1 MKRILL
7 LLLLAVT
14 TQHQLLRGEEPEKM
28 FLHPDRYYYPETW
41 FHFVNGNVSRE
52 GITRDLEAIAES
64 GIQGIQLFHGRMND
78 DVWPGTKEPI
88 ECLTPKW
95 EDLVRHTATEAH
107 RLRMRFSLQTCPGW
121 AMSGGP
127 WIKPEQAMRHL
138 IYTRTDVEG
147 GKPVDAVLPIDAKE
161 DWRNWQD
168 ICVLAFPTPK
178 GDTGHYCE
186 VEEVRA
192 DDHQQEWERLLK
204 EGKDFVMPPT
214 QPGKPYRFTVK
225 LKNGE
230 IARSVEFNPI
240 NEFNHPFSVQPD
252 IHVRI
257 LDNSQF
263 IIHNSQLT
271 SNNGQLTANNE
282 QLTTGDEEWRVVLDS
297 DFPFANWQDSEKGMT
312 FALKD
317 NSKFK
322 NQNSKLTANNEQL
335 KNPQLSTLNSQ
346 LSTLYVVEITNLH
359 DMHIRYMRFLTA
371 ARGHNWE
378 MEAGW
383 TSRHSLTPALSQG
396 EEDYYVQRNEV
407 MDISDKMDAEG
418 HLHWTAPQGQWTI
431 LRIGH
436 VNTGRQNGPAPK
448 EATGWEVNKLDTAF
462 VTYQF
467 NSYIG
472 RLADGPLKGLLN
484 NMLMDSWECSSQ
496 TWTRYM
502 KEEFQ
507 TRRHYDL
514 TTWMPA
520 LFGWVMDDRELTSRF
535 LDDWRRTIHELFTEN
550 FYGHMTHLAHEKGM
564 TASYETAAGDI
575 FPAGPMEYYKYADVP
590 MTEYWQPFDNFLAN
604 HNFKPIRPTASAA
617 RMYGKPRVSAESFTS
632 FVLTWDE
639 HLSMLREVANQNM
652 VEGVTHTIFHTYT
665 HNPDADR
672 YFPGTSFGSAIGTP
686 FLRKQTWWPY
696 MKHFNTYLARCAYM
710 LERGRPV
717 SSVLWYLGDETEQ
730 KPDQYTP
737 FPEGYKYDYCNTD
750 ALLHRISVKD
760 GKWVTPEG
768 ISYDLLWIPKRGRL
782 LPETLERLS
791 ELVAQGGRL
800 VADEPTGIATL
811 SPYKGQL
818 TIDNGQLTINNGNV
832 NGNGNKT
839 SINNEQLIINN
850 EQLTANNEQLEEA
863 IKELDLKPDVK
874 VSPHRGGA
882 GEGLLWLH
890 RQDEEADWY
899 MVCPKQEQAFS
910 GTVSFLQKGRAELW
924 NPMNGSIAP
933 IATQQDGDY
942 ASIDL
947 DLSRGQMLFVVFPHG
962 GKTKSEELRVKNNNY
977 KAEENGKSDSS
988 LFTLHS
994 SLWTL
999 TFPQGWGI
1007 DAPLNLTELLPWK
1020 DLPLSDEGKAF
1031 SGTATY
1037 ETIFLLDHKP
1047 KKKGGRVLLNLGKV
1061 EEIAV
1066 VSVNGQVAD
1075 TLWAEP
1081 YETDITRYVRKGK
1094 NQLSIQVTSTWFNRL
1109 VYDARQP
1116 EEQRKTWVINGP
1128 SANSELRPYGL
1139 LGPVELIE

>member
-78 DVWPGTKEPI
+78 DVWPGTEEPI

-107 RLRMRFSLQTCPGW
+107 RLGMRFSLQTCPGW

-138 IYTRTDVEG
+138 IYTRTDAEG

-204 EGKDFVMPPT
+204 EEKDFVMPPT

-252 IHVRI
+252 IHVKI
-257 LDNSQF
+257 LCNSIFKNQ
-263 IIHNSQLT
+263 NSKST
-271 SNNGQLTANNE
+271 TESE
-282 QLTTGDEEWRVVLDS
+282 QWRVVLDS

-359 DMHIRYMRFLTA
+359 DMHIRYIRFLTA

-396 EEDYYVQRNEV
+396 EGDYYVQRNEV

-418 HLHWTAPQGQWTI
+418 HLHWTAPEGQWTI

-472 RLADGPLKGLLN
+472 RLADRPLKGLLN

-535 LDDWRRTIHELFTEN
+535 LDDWRRTIHELFTQN
-550 FYGHMTHLAHEKGM
+550 FYGHMTHLAHQKGM

-672 YFPGTSFGSAIGTP
+672 YFPGTSFGSGIGTP

-737 FPEGYKYDYCNTD
+737 FPEGFKYDYCNTD

-791 ELVAQGGRL
+791 ELVTQGGHL

-818 TIDNGQLTINNGNV
+818 TMDNGQWTINNSIFKIQNSNNSSTRQLV
-832 NGNGNKT
+832 N
-839 SINNEQLIINN
+839 L
-850 EQLTANNEQLEEA
+850 LTFYG
-863 IKELDLKPDVK
+863 LKPDVK
-874 VSPHRGGA
+874 VSPLRGEV

-910 GTVSFLQKGRAELW
+910 GTVAFLQKGRAELW

-947 DLSRGQMLFVVFPHG
+947 NLSRGQMLFVVFRRPTPATSLYG
-962 GKTKSEELRVKNNNY
+962 GEK
-977 KAEENGKSDSS
+977 KALPLEGNRGIGAIGERSDGGQKRGEG
-988 LFTLHS
+988 L
-994 SLWTL
+994 LWTL
-999 TFPQGWGI
+999 TFPPSFGEGTGVG
-1007 DAPLNLTELLPWK
+1007 LTLTELLPWK

-1037 ETIFLLDHKP
+1037 ETTFLLDHKP
-1047 KKKGGRVLLNLGKV
+1047 KKKGRFSLNLGKV

-1066 VSVNGQVAD
+1066 VSVNGQVTD

-1116 EEQRKTWVINGP
+1116 KEQRKTWVINGP
-1128 SANSELRPYGL
+1128 SANSELRPSGL
-1139 LGPVELIE
+1139 LGPVELTEWK

>member
-28 FLHPDRYYYPETW
+28 FLHPDRYYYHETW

-107 RLRMRFSLQTCPGW
+107 RLGMRFSLQTCPGW

-204 EGKDFVMPPT
+204 EEKDFVMPPT

-252 IHVRI
+252 IHVKI
-257 LDNSQF
+257 LCNSIFKNQ
-263 IIHNSQLT
+263 NSKST
-271 SNNGQLTANNE
+271 TESE
-282 QLTTGDEEWRVVLDS
+282 QWRVVLDS

-359 DMHIRYMRFLTA
+359 DMHIRYIRFLTA

-396 EEDYYVQRNEV
+396 EGDYYVQRNEV

-418 HLHWTAPQGQWTI
+418 HLHWTAPEGQWTI

-472 RLADGPLKGLLN
+472 RLADRPLKGLLN

-520 LFGWVMDDRELTSRF
+520 LFGWVIDDRELTSRF
-535 LDDWRRTIHELFTEN
+535 LDDWRRTIHELFTQN
-550 FYGHMTHLAHEKGM
+550 FYGHMTHLAHQKGM

-672 YFPGTSFGSAIGTP
+672 YFPGTSFGSGIGTP

-737 FPEGYKYDYCNTD
+737 FPEGFKYDYCNTD

-791 ELVAQGGRL
+791 ELVTQGGHL

-818 TIDNGQLTINNGNV
+818 TMDNGQWTINNSIFKIQNSNNSSTRQLV
-832 NGNGNKT
+832 N
-839 SINNEQLIINN
+839 L
-850 EQLTANNEQLEEA
+850 LTFYG
-863 IKELDLKPDVK
+863 LKPDVK
-874 VSPHRGGA
+874 VSPLRGEA

-910 GTVSFLQKGRAELW
+910 GTVAFLQKGRAELW

-947 DLSRGQMLFVVFPHG
+947 NLSRGQMLFVVFRRPTPATSLYG
-962 GKTKSEELRVKNNNY
+962 GEK
-977 KAEENGKSDSS
+977 KALPIEGNRGIGAIGERSDGGQKRGEG
-988 LFTLHS
+988 L
-994 SLWTL
+994 LWTL
-999 TFPQGWGI
+999 TFPPSFGEGTGVG
-1007 DAPLNLTELLPWK
+1007 LTLTELLPWK

-1037 ETIFLLDHKP
+1037 ETTFLLDHKP
-1047 KKKGGRVLLNLGKV
+1047 KKKGRFSLNLGKV

-1066 VSVNGQVAD
+1066 VSVNGQVTG

-1116 EEQRKTWVINGP
+1116 KEQRKTWVINGP
-1128 SANSELRPYGL
+1128 SANSELRPSGL
-1139 LGPVELIE
+1139 LGPVELTEWK